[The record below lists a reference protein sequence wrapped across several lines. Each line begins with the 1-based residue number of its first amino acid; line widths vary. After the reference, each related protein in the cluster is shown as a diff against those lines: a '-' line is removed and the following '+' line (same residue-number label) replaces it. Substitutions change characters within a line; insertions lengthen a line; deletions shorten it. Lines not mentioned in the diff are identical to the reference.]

1 MNTTTIGTEF
11 EKKVYQKLDTSYLEL
26 AKKIEEIKELTSEI
40 EAEIK
45 KLISEILKEGGFTS
59 QE

>member
-1 MNTTTIGTEF
+1 MPVEAIAEF